1 MQNRFLSE
9 LKKAVNQAVHQCNN
23 HLSIILS
30 NCEMAMASND
40 PSMTKKKI
48 ENGMTRI
55 AQLTDLLSQLNRF
68 ANINGDLKPTA
79 LRNLF
84 EDAFVTT
91 SARAQDLNSAFS
103 AHIVADGAFTIP
115 AEVFQLIVELLGA
128 NAISAVKTV
137 NDRKINFEILQM
149 KGEVTILASNS
160 GQAPEAAS
168 EKLAFNS
175 FYYDAGKPVFDSLAA
190 VSSLTKLL
198 GGEIS
203 YTRNSGMNEIL
214 LKLPLTYDNKV
225 V

>member
-1 MQNRFLSE
+1 MQNRFLGE

-30 NCEMAMASND
+30 NCEMALSSQD
-40 PSMTKKKI
+40 PAVAKKKI
-48 ENGMTRI
+48 ENGIARI

-84 EDAFVTT
+84 ENAFVTT
-91 SARAQDLNSAFS
+91 SAQAQDLNSVFN

-115 AEVFQLIVELLGA
+115 AQVFQIIVELLGA

-137 NDRKINFEILQM
+137 ADRKIYFEILQM
-149 KGEVTILASNS
+149 KGEVTILAANS
-160 GQAPEAAS
+160 GQAPEAAI
-168 EKLAFNS
+168 EKSIFS
-175 FYYDAGKPVFDSLAA
+175 TYFYDAGKPVLDSLAA

-203 YTRNSGMNEIL
+203 YARNNGMNEIL
-214 LKLPLTYDNKV
+214 LKLPLTYESKV
-225 V
+225 